1 MSNPIVS
8 HRLPGTGVS
17 SCQADVTDFSK
28 GQDSSVFLCTTFLWS
43 ANFEYKARA
52 ALASLSCLATLPV
65 LPFSMMTV
73 WGRSCMHVSMQTWTR
88 DSAHAHPIS
97 SALLVGF
104 VIRGAAQTHAHLPVG
119 LFQKRDDNL
128 F

>member
-28 GQDSSVFLCTTFLWS
+28 GQDSSVFLCTTFLLS

-52 ALASLSCLATLPV
+52 VLASLCLATLPV
-65 LPFSMMTV
+65 LPVSGDGYL
-73 WGRSCMHVSMQTWTR
+73 GRSCMHVSMQTWTW

-104 VIRGAAQTHAHLPVG
+104 VIRGAAQTHAHPPVG
-119 LFQKRDDNL
+119 LFQKCDGNL
-128 F
+128 C